1 MDKSLKVTAGVSLL
15 HRILLGLAWA
25 LLVAIVLM
33 AMTVRNLLPEA
44 PDKWTYDWRTYFLSN
59 RADGQ
64 RTDIALV
71 LINEDTLAEYP
82 YNVVDRGL
90 VAAIIRSVGHSDA
103 AAIGLDFAFERP
115 TEPEKDRALV
125 DAIRTSPVPIVLA
138 AIDERARVATSR
150 SLKYQESFF
159 GDVDVSE
166 TGRVRAGHAFF
177 SRLPDRLTTG
187 DQVVRFISA
196 PLKSTPSRESFAR
209 VLAELD
215 GTKPKPS
222 SPYIDWL
229 LPPLNGEEIFAIV
242 RVPEHNPVAGSESD
256 SATVVPSYLKTL
268 LKNKIVL
275 IGAEFVDRDRHLTPL
290 SVADRQAVPGVTIH
304 AQILAQLRDGRSIG
318 ELSVWQ
324 ELLAVFALALIGYV
338 LGWRAR
344 LHQYG
349 TATHFVSIVG
359 LAVAGAVLFA
369 RMHLIIP
376 TTLLFFGWLAGV
388 IGGHYSGPVLRRFA
402 GFRGAKDA

>member
-1 MDKSLKVTAGVSLL
+1 
-15 HRILLGLAWA
+15 
-25 LLVAIVLM
+25 
-33 AMTVRNLLPEA
+33 
-44 PDKWTYDWRTYFLSN
+44 
-59 RADGQ
+59 
-64 RTDIALV
+64 
-71 LINEDTLAEYP
+71 
-82 YNVVDRGL
+82 
-90 VAAIIRSVGHSDA
+90 
-103 AAIGLDFAFERP
+103 AFERP
-115 TEPEKDRALV
+115 TEPPKDHALV
-125 DAIRTSPVPIVLA
+125 DSIQKSTLPIVLA

-150 SLKYQESFF
+150 SLEYQDSFF
-159 GDVDVSE
+159 GDVGASE

-177 SRLPDRLTTG
+177 SRVPDRLTTG

-196 PLKSTPSRESFAR
+196 PLNSTPTRESFAR

-215 GTKPKPS
+215 GEKPKPA

-229 LPPLNGEEIFAIV
+229 LPPLNGEEIFATV
-242 RVPEHNPVAGSESD
+242 RVPEHKPVAGNDSD
-256 SATVVPSYLKTL
+256 SATVIPSYLKPL

-275 IGAEFVDRDRHLTPL
+275 VGAEFVDRDRHLTPL

-318 ELSVWQ
+318 ELSAWQ
-324 ELLAVFALALIGYV
+324 QLLAVFALALVGYI

-349 TATHFVSIVG
+349 TATHFFSVVG

-369 RMHLIIP
+369 RAHLIIP

-388 IGGHYSGPVLRRFA
+388 IGGHYSGPFLRWFA
-402 GFRGAKDA
+402 GSRGAKDA